1 MRGRDI
7 KRYGYTSPDLFLIC
21 TFPSKHYDIDTFPAI
36 KKHLLSFDIRRLEQT
51 GKTYFVNDIKIK
63 ARKKTTNKWFETQDS
78 ISYWEDLSKQ
88 KIIYPETT
96 QGAYFALDDEGFYV
110 DKTCFFM
117 ISNTPEYLVATLS
130 SELFEFA
137 YKHIFS
143 SIELGK
149 SAYQYN
155 KHAFVL
161 LPVIN
166 AANITADV
174 MSQLIE
180 DVRKLKYEK
189 SPAKRTL
196 LSNEIDEITYSIY
209 GISESEKEYIKLNK

>member
-1 MRGRDI
+1 M
-7 KRYGYTSPDLFLIC
+7 
-21 TFPSKHYDIDTFPAI
+21 
-36 KKHLLSFDIRRLEQT
+36 SFDIRRLEQT